1 MARRCVVTK
10 INNTN
15 TAATII
21 TQYNYIEIE
30 NRSCYDGVTDLSVNF
45 NFFIFYFM

>member
-1 MARRCVVTK
+1 MARRCVATK

-21 TQYNYIEIE
+21 TQYNNIEIE
-30 NRSCYDGVTDLSVNF
+30 NRSCYDGVTDFRINF
-45 NFFIFYFM
+45 